1 MVLCE
6 GVGILDRATFC
17 EVSSNIVVD
26 VFSGTITV
34 KWILA
39 AGIAEEQVC
48 CVVNV
53 NSSRRAERVHE

>member
-6 GVGILDRATFC
+6 GVGTLDRATFC
-17 EVSSNIVVD
+17 EEGSNIVVD

-48 CVVNV
+48 CL
-53 NSSRRAERVHE
+53 

>member
-6 GVGILDRATFC
+6 GVGIVDRATFC
-17 EVSSNIVVD
+17 EVSSNTVVD